1 MFGGNRCAN
10 VYSCPSSTFLVEFLV
25 QLGVTLNIIQ
35 WKAASVSPSSAVLAS
50 FEMFSPKFLMEDDQA
65 NLPMGKK
72 KKKRVCCLNKMK
84 FIVWTA
90 CCGAG
95 GVCGVG

>member
-1 MFGGNRCAN
+1 M
-10 VYSCPSSTFLVEFLV
+10 
-25 QLGVTLNIIQ
+25 QLGVTLNIVQ

-72 KKKRVCCLNKMK
+72 KKKGFV
-84 FIVWTA
+84 V
-90 CCGAG
+90 
-95 GVCGVG
+95 